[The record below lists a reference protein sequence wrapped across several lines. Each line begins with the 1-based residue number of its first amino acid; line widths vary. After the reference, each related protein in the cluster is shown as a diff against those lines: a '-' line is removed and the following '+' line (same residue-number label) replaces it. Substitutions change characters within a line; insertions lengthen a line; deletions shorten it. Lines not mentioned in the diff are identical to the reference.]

1 MSRSWWTVVG
11 VVAVAVVAL
20 NLGLREVDQR
30 TRPPGGPT
38 SSSFA
43 TAPDGAAAY
52 AELLERFDRP
62 VIRLRE
68 PPSEADLAPGSTLV
82 LLDADGLTQDDW
94 LAAKALLDMGG
105 RLVYAGNDAAWLRE
119 VDDDLVWRPRFAG
132 TARVPPGTT
141 RLGGARTVNAD
152 ALGLWQ
158 ENDGV
163 LLEGEGGRGALA
175 LRRDFG
181 LGEVVILSDASPLQN
196 RLLAQAD
203 NAAFGLAVA
212 GAPGRPVL
220 FAESFHGYGE
230 ASGADAVPTSWW
242 WVFGGLLL
250 AAIVLAL
257 AQGRRLGPP
266 ELRGRDLPP
275 ARVEFAEALATQLVR
290 TRPRG
295 AAVPTVHRLV
305 RERLLRSL
313 RLPPDAA
320 DAEVRAAAGA
330 REVDPEIVE
339 AALAASQ
346 PDLLAAGRALR
357 KLERME
363 AKA

>member
-1 MSRSWWTVVG
+1 VSRSWWTIVG
-11 VVAVAVVAL
+11 AIAVGVVAL
-20 NLGLREVDQR
+20 NLALREVDQR

-43 TAPDGAAAY
+43 TAPDGAAGY

-68 PPSEADLAPGSTLV
+68 APSETELSPESTLV
-82 LLDADGLTQDDW
+82 LLDAEGLTQDDW
-94 LAAKALLDMGG
+94 LAAEAHLREGG
-105 RLVYAGNDAAWLRE
+105 RLVYAGSDTAWLRE
-119 VDDDLVWRPRFAG
+119 VDSDLVWRVRFAG
-132 TARVPPGTT
+132 SARVPPGTT
-141 RLGGARTVNAD
+141 GLGDVRTVSAD
-152 ALGLWQ
+152 APGLWQ
-158 ENDGV
+158 EDDGV
-163 LLEGEGGRGALA
+163 LLEAESGRGALA
-175 LRRDFG
+175 LRRALG
-181 LGEVVILSDASPLQN
+181 RGEVVLLSDASPLQN
-196 RLLAQAD
+196 RLLASAD

-212 GAPGRPVL
+212 GPPGSPVL

-230 ASGADAVPTSWW
+230 ASGLDAVPTSWW

-257 AQGRRLGPP
+257 AQGRRLGPA
-266 ELRGRDLPP
+266 ELPGRVLPP
-275 ARVEFAEALATQLVR
+275 ARVEFAEALATQLAR

-295 AAVPTVHRLV
+295 AAVPTARRLV
-305 RERLLRSL
+305 RERLLRRL

-320 DAEVRAAAGA
+320 DADVRAAAEA
-330 REVDPEIVE
+330 RGVDREIVDV
-339 AALAASQ
+339 ALVDS
-346 PDLLAAGRALR
+346 PSDLLAAGRALR